1 MAESGC
7 LRDVHAQNLDVSGL
21 AILDTFMGKRKIDNQ
36 TLNVA
41 EASNV
46 TLTRD
51 QSGTLFTINGTNDN
65 VITLPTP
72 NVLNVG
78 CVYEFLVTTAIAAS
92 KTTTFVLPEVGSSKV
107 SDFHATIINFGADIE
122 NSHVNPATRDV
133 DGDTLTLLAQSAVGT
148 RVRLTVVTD
157 DGTNSVVMA
166 EVHSDKLAT
175 VA

>member
-36 TLNVA
+36 LLNVA
-41 EASNV
+41 AASTV

-51 QSGTLFTINGTNDN
+51 QSGTLFTIDGTNNN
-65 VITLPTP
+65 VITLPAV

-78 CVYEFLVTTAIAAS
+78 CVYEFLVTTAIPLS
-92 KTTTFVLPEVGSSKV
+92 KTTKFVIGGGAGEGV
-107 SDFHATIINFGADIE
+107 FYATILQTGAGAGTD
-122 NSHVNPATRDV
+122 PATTDV
-133 DGDTLTLLAQSAVGT
+133 TGDTLTLIAQSAIGT
-148 RVRLTVVTD
+148 RVILTVVTD
-157 DGTNSVVMA
+157 DGTNSVIMA

-175 VA
+175 VDDT